1 MVRDTFYGK
10 NPQREP
16 QSPPPIHLNYCSGFR
31 RSHEHQI
38 HNPKQEEDLNNQVKA
53 FCICRPGLETKKWL
67 AIGFSFAF
75 LVSLKRGL
83 KMIVVESLQN
93 ISLPTTDLKKSI
105 EFYTLLF
112 DFDLVEE
119 NESYAVMRFD
129 NLNIKVVQGTAA
141 QESNMPI
148 ISFILDVD
156 DFTDALQ
163 ELESNEIKIVT
174 GPTETEKGE
183 NLMIHDPGGNLIE
196 LYYED

>member
-1 MVRDTFYGK
+1 
-10 NPQREP
+10 
-16 QSPPPIHLNYCSGFR
+16 
-31 RSHEHQI
+31 
-38 HNPKQEEDLNNQVKA
+38 
-53 FCICRPGLETKKWL
+53 
-67 AIGFSFAF
+67 
-75 LVSLKRGL
+75 
-83 KMIVVESLQN
+83 MIVVESLQN